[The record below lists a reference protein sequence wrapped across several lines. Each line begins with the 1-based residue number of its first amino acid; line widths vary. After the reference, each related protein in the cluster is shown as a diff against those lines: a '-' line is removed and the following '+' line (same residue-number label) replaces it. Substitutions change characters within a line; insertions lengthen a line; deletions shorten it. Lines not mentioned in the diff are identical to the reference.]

1 MICARVLP
9 RLTLGSSTRMQ
20 AELDFTQY
28 YEVVA
33 ASLSNPIVGGSDT
46 CVSTIKTAMDSVTK
60 MLSTPVSTCAVCH
73 RPPFLTAFSLPDRV
87 DSAGQAV
94 QHMRRPQHWLQA

>member
-1 MICARVLP
+1 MICARDLP
-9 RLTLGSSTRMQ
+9 RLPLGSSTHIQ

-46 CVSTIKTAMDSVTK
+46 CVSTIETAMDSVTK
-60 MLSTPVSTCAVCH
+60 MLSTPVSACAVCH
-73 RPPFLTAFSLPDRV
+73 RPPLLTGVVWLA
-87 DSAGQAV
+87 
-94 QHMRRPQHWLQA
+94 RPG